1 MLKFGLWNFGR
12 KWTNQS
18 WIVAS
23 YYKLVPQP
31 IVTKCT
37 TISAEEAY
45 VSSCTQ
51 LLYIPDAEHL
61 TYMYWEGTTELGKWI
76 RIWYKRILRRQLPR
90 PLIHWNISCKL
101 CIPHLLLQIVHFF
114 LRFNP
119 LPTLKRD
126 SPPPKHSCSLT
137 CFTDTTFT
145 LYQLPS
151 TENGAAQMAPWWT
164 VANGNTLLL
173 V

>member
-1 MLKFGLWNFGR
+1 MCGTMQHVGYGTIQTVWGFATVHLTACWVADHLVLGPAPLSWPKSFSLNWKVAPFICWYAGLWNFGR
-12 KWTNQS
+12 RWTNQS

-61 TYMYWEGTTELGKWI
+61 TYMHSEWTTELGKWI
-76 RIWYKRILRRQLPR
+76 RIWYKR
-90 PLIHWNISCKL
+90 NFK
-101 CIPHLLLQIVHFF
+101 
-114 LRFNP
+114 
-119 LPTLKRD
+119 K
-126 SPPPKHSCSLT
+126 
-137 CFTDTTFT
+137 TT
-145 LYQLPS
+145 P
-151 TENGAAQMAPWWT
+151 
-164 VANGNTLLL
+164 
-173 V
+173 